1 MEDKIKIFVFS
12 NQMAERAL
20 DGVEKG
26 LQLDLKRD
34 LGAGDMDEKDQDYYP
49 QFTQSIRSQARDMAI
64 HYELFYCL
72 EVSIRTLVKEKLKSE
87 LGANWWSAAEV
98 PDSIKKNVKDNIQRE
113 IDSSFTQRSDD
124 ELDYTTFGE
133 LGEIVRKN
141 WGHFGDIF
149 DSEKAFNRVMNSLNL
164 LRGPIAHCSPLA
176 EDEVVRLKLTL
187 RDWFRL
193 ME

>member
-1 MEDKIKIFVFS
+1 MEDKIKLFVMS
-12 NQMAERAL
+12 NKMAERNLDYIERDLKIDLGRDL
-20 DGVEKG
+20 DGVKE
-26 LQLDLKRD
+26 QD
-34 LGAGDMDEKDQDYYP
+34 DEYYP
-49 QFTQSIRSQARDMAI
+49 QFQHLIRVAAKEMAV

-72 EVSIRTLVKEKLKSE
+72 EVSIRRMVNEKLKSE
-87 LGANWWSAAEV
+87 LGDNWWEMADISEQ
-98 PDSIKKNVKDNIQRE
+98 IRKNVKENIQRE
-113 IDSSFTQRSDD
+113 VDSAFTQRSDD

-141 WGHFGDIF
+141 WERFGDLF
-149 DSEKAFNRVMNSLNL
+149 NSQKGFNRVMNNLNL

-176 EDEVVRLKLTL
+176 EDEVVRLRLTV

>member
-1 MEDKIKIFVFS
+1 MEDKIKLFAIS

-20 DGVEKG
+20 DYIED
-26 LQLDLKRD
+26 DLKIELGRD
-34 LGAGDMDEKDQDYYP
+34 FDPEKDKDEEYYP
-49 QFTQSIRSQARDMAI
+49 QFQHAIRTEAREMAV

-72 EVSIRTLVKEKLKSE
+72 EVSIRNMVKEKLKSE
-87 LGANWWSAAEV
+87 IGENWWDIVDIPEH
-98 PDSIKKNVKDNIQRE
+98 IRKNVKDNIQRE
-113 IDSSFTQRSDD
+113 IDSAFTQRSDD
-124 ELDYTTFGE
+124 ELDYTNFGD

-141 WGHFGDIF
+141 WDKFGDLF
-149 DSEKAFNRVMNSLNL
+149 NSQKGFNRVMNSLNL

-176 EDEVVRLKLTL
+176 EDEIVRLKLTV

>member
-1 MEDKIKIFVFS
+1 MEDKIKLFTIS
-12 NQMAERAL
+12 NQMTERTL
-20 DGVEKG
+20 DYVER
-26 LQLDLKRD
+26 DLKID
-34 LGAGDMDEKDQDYYP
+34 LGRRELSDQEKDDEYYP
-49 QFTQSIRSQARDMAI
+49 QFQHVIRVEAKDMAI

-72 EVSIRTLVKEKLKSE
+72 EVSIRKIINEKLLSE
-87 LGANWWSAAEV
+87 LGEDWWDKADIPEPTRKS
-98 PDSIKKNVKDNIQRE
+98 VKDNIQRE
-113 IDSSFTQRSDD
+113 IDSAFTQRSDN

-141 WGHFGDIF
+141 WDKFGDLF
-149 DSEKAFNRVMNSLNL
+149 NSQKAFNRVMNNLNL

-176 EDEVVRLKLTL
+176 EDEVVRLRLTV

>member
-1 MEDKIKIFVFS
+1 MEDKIKLFAMS

-20 DGVEKG
+20 DNIEEN
-26 LQLDLKRD
+26 LKIELGRD
-34 LGAGDMDEKDQDYYP
+34 YDPEKDKDEDYYP
-49 QFTQSIRSQARDMAI
+49 QFQHAIRAEAREMAV

-72 EVSIRTLVKEKLKSE
+72 EVSIRNIINEKLKSE
-87 LGANWWSAAEV
+87 ISDNWWDIVDIPSH
-98 PDSIKKNVKDNIQRE
+98 IRKNVIDNIKRE
-113 IDSSFTQRSDD
+113 VDSAFTQRSDD

-141 WGHFGDIF
+141 WDKFGDLF
-149 DSEKAFNRVMNSLNL
+149 NSQKGFNRVMNSLNL

-176 EDEVVRLKLTL
+176 EDEIVRLKLTV

>member
-1 MEDKIKIFVFS
+1 MDDKIKVFAFS
-12 NQMAERAL
+12 HQMVERAL

-26 LQLDLKRD
+26 LQIDLLRTD
-34 LGAGDMDEKDQDYYP
+34 LSERAGDKDQDYYP
-49 QFTQSIRSQARDMAI
+49 QFTMDIRSEAKEMAV

-72 EVSIRTLVKEKLKSE
+72 EVSIRTLIKDKMKSE
-87 LGANWWSAAEV
+87 LGSDWWNLSEI
-98 PDSIKKNVKDNIQRE
+98 PEPIKKNVKDNIQRE
-113 IDSSFTQRSDD
+113 LDSSFTQRSDD

-133 LGEIVRKN
+133 LGDIVRKN
-141 WGHFGDIF
+141 WIHFADIF
-149 DSEKAFNRVMNSLNL
+149 YSEKAFNRVMNSLNL

-187 RDWFRL
+187 KDWFRL

>member
-1 MEDKIKIFVFS
+1 MEDKIKLFAIS

-20 DGVEKG
+20 DYVEN
-26 LQLDLKRD
+26 DLKIELGREFD
-34 LGAGDMDEKDQDYYP
+34 LEKDKDEEYYP
-49 QFTQSIRSQARDMAI
+49 QFQHVIRTEAREMAV

-72 EVSIRTLVKEKLKSE
+72 EVSIRNMVKEKLKSE
-87 LGANWWSAAEV
+87 LGDNWWDVADI
-98 PDSIKKNVKDNIQRE
+98 PDPTRKNVKENIQRE
-113 IDSSFTQRSDD
+113 IDSAFTQRSDD
-124 ELDYTTFGE
+124 EIDYTTFGE

-141 WGHFGDIF
+141 WDKFGDLF
-149 DSEKAFNRVMNSLNL
+149 NSQKGFNRVMNSLNL

-176 EDEVVRLKLTL
+176 EDEIVRLKLTV

>member
-1 MEDKIKIFVFS
+1 MMEDKIKLFAIS
-12 NQMAERAL
+12 NQMTERSL
-20 DGVEKG
+20 DYIER
-26 LQLDLKRD
+26 DLKID
-34 LGAGDMDEKDQDYYP
+34 LGRNIHLSEEKDDEYYP
-49 QFTQSIRSQARDMAI
+49 QFQHLIRVEAREMAV

-72 EVSIRTLVKEKLKSE
+72 EVSIRKMINEKLLSE
-87 LGANWWSAAEV
+87 LGDDWWEKADIPEQTR
-98 PDSIKKNVKDNIQRE
+98 KNVKDNIQRE
-113 IDSSFTQRSDD
+113 IDSAFTQRSEN

-141 WGHFGDIF
+141 WEKFGDLF
-149 DSEKAFNRVMNSLNL
+149 NSQKGFNRVMNSLNL

-176 EDEVVRLKLTL
+176 EDEVVRLKLTV

>member
-26 LQLDLKRD
+26 LQLDLNRD
-34 LGAGDMDEKDQDYYP
+34 LGMDDVEEKDQDYYP
-49 QFTQSIRSQARDMAI
+49 QFTQSIRSQAREMAI

-87 LGANWWSAAEV
+87 LGANWWGAAEV
-98 PDSIKKNVKDNIQRE
+98 PDSIKKNVRDNIQRE

-141 WGHFGDIF
+141 WAHFGDVF